1 MISATD
7 MVDALAGLGVS
18 SPPAM
23 MVHSSVRA
31 AVRVEGRTPI
41 DKLET
46 IVQALQTVAGNGNLV
61 MPTFTYSFCEGR
73 DFDLAASASTVGAL
87 TEYFRRRPGVR
98 RTTDPIFSAAVAGE
112 VAPEW
117 EERLF
122 GLQDVNCFGPSS
134 VFAWLRELDAVLLFF
149 GVGIEACT
157 YLHHVE
163 QRHEVPYR
171 FFKDFHGVVH
181 AADRD
186 QDVTAT
192 YFVRP
197 LDGSVEFNP
206 ERLEVALLESGRA
219 SEVTLADG
227 PRLLVTTAREV
238 ERTAAERM
246 TENPAFLLRSD
257 LPAAT

>member
-1 MISATD
+1 
-7 MVDALAGLGVS
+7 
-18 SPPAM
+18 
-23 MVHSSVRA
+23 
-31 AVRVEGRTPI
+31 
-41 DKLET
+41 
-46 IVQALQTVAGNGNLV
+46 

-73 DFDLAASASTVGAL
+73 DFDLAGSASTVGAL
-87 TEYFRRRPGVR
+87 TEHFRRRPGVR

-122 GLQDVNCFGPSS
+122 GVHDVNCFGSSS

-171 FFKDFHGVVH
+171 FFKDFHGVVRTAERH
-181 AADRD
+181 

-206 ERLEVALLESGRA
+206 ERLEAALLESGRA
-219 SEVTLADG
+219 SQVTLADG
-227 PRLLVTTAREV
+227 PRLMVTTAREV
-238 ERTAAERM
+238 ERTAVERM
-246 TENPAFLLRSD
+246 TENPAFLLHSD
-257 LPAAT
+257 LPSAGT